1 MTPEFNT
8 VLNAAMQLPPTE
20 RQKLVSRLSIVTSR
34 GKTAG
39 AVEKC
44 FGMFHGGDPNSA
56 DNEKIESDLAEEYLA
71 THEPE
76 N

>member
-8 VLNAAMQLPPTE
+8 VLNAAMRLPPAE
-20 RQKLVSRLSIVTSR
+20 RQKLVSRLSIVMSR

-39 AVEKC
+39 AVEKY
-44 FGMFHGGDPNSA
+44 FGMFHSDDPNSA
-56 DNEKIESDLAEEYLA
+56 DNDKIDADLAEEYLA
-71 THEPE
+71 AHEPE

>member
-8 VLNAAMQLPPTE
+8 VLNAAMQLAPAD
-20 RQKLVSRLSIVTSR
+20 RLKLVSRLSIVTSR
-34 GKTAG
+34 GKKAG
-39 AVEKC
+39 AVEKY
-44 FGMFHGGDPNSA
+44 FGMFNSGDPNSA
-56 DNEKIESDLAEEYLA
+56 DNDKIDADLAKEYLA